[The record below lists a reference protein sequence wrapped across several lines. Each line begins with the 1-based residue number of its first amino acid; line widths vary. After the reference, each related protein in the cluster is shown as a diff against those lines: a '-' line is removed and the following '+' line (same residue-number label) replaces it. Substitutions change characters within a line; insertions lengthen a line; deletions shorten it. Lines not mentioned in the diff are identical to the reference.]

1 MCTFVIGVQ
10 LVFPY
15 ARIVDRVVG
24 ALSADHDVRIDRLER
39 GWLPGRFTLHGVHI
53 ATRGSEP
60 FALTFDRIDVDLEL
74 RALLAG
80 RIASRVDARGEH
92 GRLRGRADQGTAGV
106 DVDLVATYLPLA
118 RLTGGTRVA
127 GEPELRL
134 RLHLE
139 SGALSAVRGEVD
151 IACDDCVL
159 DSQPRVRLGR
169 IAGRAAVSDGI
180 ACLAPLRGRSDDGAF
195 TLQGGVRLSDDIAGT
210 RADLL
215 AGFEPSAT
223 FRAAAASGD
232 LAAGLEQGRITRAG
246 RGRIASLRWT
256 ATPQADADPC
266 ARLDQPDPAPQPV
279 PPVAAAPSPARV
291 AAAPAEPEPP
301 PEPAPP
307 ALEPEIPLAAP
318 PPPAAQAG
326 AQATELPLEY

>member
-24 ALSADHDVRIDRLER
+24 VLSADHDVRIDRLER

-53 ATRGSEP
+53 ATRGGEP
-60 FALTFDRIDVDLEL
+60 FALTFDRIDVNLEL
-74 RALLAG
+74 GALLTG
-80 RIASRVDARGEH
+80 RIASQVDARGEH
-92 GRLRGRADQGTAGV
+92 GRLRGRADQGSGGV
-106 DVDLVATYLPLA
+106 NVDLVATDVPLA
-118 RLTGGTRVA
+118 HLTGGTPVA

-139 SGALSAVRGEVD
+139 SGALSAVRGEVN

-169 IAGRAAVSDGI
+169 VAGRAAVSDGI
-180 ACLAPLRGRSDDGAF
+180 ACLAPLRGRSDDGGF
-195 TLQGGVRLSDDIAGT
+195 TLQGGVRLADDIAGS
-210 RADLL
+210 RADLI
-215 AGFEPSAT
+215 AGFEPSAA
-223 FRAAAASGD
+223 FRAAAAHRD
-232 LAAGLEQGRITRAG
+232 LVAGVEQGRIARAG
-246 RGRIASLRWT
+246 RGLIASLRWT

-266 ARLDQPDPAPQPV
+266 ARLRQPETAPQPA
-279 PPVAAAPSPARV
+279 PTVAAAPSPARV

-301 PEPAPP
+301 PEPPP
-307 ALEPEIPLAAP
+307 AALEPEIPLAP
-318 PPPAAQAG
+318 PPAQAG
-326 AQATELPLEY
+326 APAPELPLEY

>member
-15 ARIVDRVVG
+15 ARVVDRVVG

-39 GWLPGRFTLHGVHI
+39 GWLPGRFTLRGVHI
-53 ATRGSEP
+53 TTRGGEP

-74 RALLAG
+74 RALLTG

-92 GRLRGRADQGTAGV
+92 GRLRGRADEGSAGV
-106 DVDLVATYLPLA
+106 DVDLVATDLPLA
-118 RLTGGTRVA
+118 RLTGGTPLA

-159 DSQPRVRLGR
+159 DSQTRVRLGR
-169 IAGRAAVSDGI
+169 VAGRAAVSEGI
-180 ACLAPLRGRSDDGAF
+180 ACLAPLRGRSDDGVF

-215 AGFEPSAT
+215 AGFEPSAA
-223 FRAAAASGD
+223 FRAAAGHRD
-232 LAAGLEQGRITRAG
+232 LVAGLQQGRIARAA

-256 ATPQADADPC
+256 ATAQAAADPC
-266 ARLDQPDPAPQPV
+266 ARIRQPEPAAPT
-279 PPVAAAPSPARV
+279 VAAAPSPARV

-301 PEPAPP
+301 PEPPEPAPAP
-307 ALEPEIPLAAP
+307 LEPEIPLAAP

-326 AQATELPLEY
+326 EPAPELPLEY